1 MKMNQLVEEFPNQLK
16 RALEIGQAAKIGK
29 NKFPI
34 RNVLITGLGGSGIGG
49 TILSNILK
57 DDIQVPILIN
67 KEYQIPAFVNEN
79 TLVIV
84 SSYSG
89 NTEETMSAMLQAFKK
104 NAQIVCITSGG
115 LIKEYA
121 DTNDIDYVLI
131 DSGSPPRAAFGQSFV
146 QIFFILHYLG
156 LLQND
161 FISYLEKSIA
171 LLEEDK
177 AEIKKVAYDIAS
189 KLNGKIPVIYSDAK
203 YEGVAVRFRQQ
214 INENSKML
222 CWHHVIPEMNHNELV
237 GWREKNEN
245 IAVVFLK
252 NAQDYERNQE
262 RMEFVKTVVSQY
274 ASTTIEIESKGEK
287 DIERVLFL
295 IHLTDW
301 VSCYLADLKGV
312 DAIEVDVISQ
322 LKNKLAENPII

>member
-1 MKMNQLVEEFPNQLK
+1 MNQLVEEFANQLK
-16 RALEIGQAAKIGK
+16 RALEIGQTAKIGK

-49 TILSNILK
+49 TIISNILK
-57 DDIQVPILIN
+57 DDLQVPVLIN
-67 KEYQIPAFVNEN
+67 KEYQIPAYVNEN

-131 DSGSPPRAAFGQSFV
+131 DGGSPPRAAFGQSFM

-156 LLQND
+156 LLENK
-161 FISYLEKSIA
+161 FIEYTQSAIN
-171 LLEEDK
+171 LLEQE
-177 AEIKKVAYDIAS
+177 EESIKLIAKS
-189 KLNGKIPVIYSDAK
+189 YADRLSGKIPVIYADAK
-203 YEGVAVRFRQQ
+203 FEGVAIRFRQQ
-214 INENSKML
+214 INENAKML
-222 CWHHVIPEMNHNELV
+222 CWHHVVPEMNHNELV
-237 GWREKNEN
+237 GWRDKNDN
-245 IAVVFLK
+245 IVVVFLR
-252 NAQDYERNQE
+252 NQIDFERNQE
-262 RMEFVKTVVSQY
+262 RMEFVKEVVTNYVSDV
-274 ASTTIEIESKGEK
+274 IEIESKGNT
-287 DIERVLFL
+287 DIERALYL

-301 VSCYLADLKGV
+301 VSCFLADLKGV
-312 DAIEVDVISQ
+312 DAIEIDVINK
-322 LKNKLAENPII
+322 LKSKLAENPLV

>member
-1 MKMNQLVEEFPNQLK
+1 MNQLVEEFPNQLK

-121 DTNDIDYVLI
+121 DTNEIDYVLI

-156 LLQND
+156 LIENKFVEYTQNA
-161 FISYLEKSIA
+161 IA

-177 AEIKKVAYDIAS
+177 EEIMSLAKSYAERLS
-189 KLNGKIPVIYSDAK
+189 GKMPVIYSDSK
-203 YEGVAVRFRQQ
+203 FEGVSIRFRQQ

-222 CWHHVIPEMNHNELV
+222 CWHHVVPEMNHNELV
-237 GWREKNEN
+237 GWRDKNEN
-245 IAVVFLK
+245 IVVVFLR
-252 NAQDYERNQE
+252 NSLDFERNQE
-262 RMEFVKTVVSQY
+262 RMEFVKDVVSNY
-274 ASTTIEIESKGEK
+274 AADVIEIHSKGNT
-287 DIERVLFL
+287 DIESALYL

-301 VSCYLADLKGV
+301 ISCYLADFKGI
-312 DAIEVDVISQ
+312 DAIEIDVINK
-322 LKNKLAENPII
+322 LKNRLAENPMM